1 MQINEIHMYKYK
13 PQNDDVQCKKMT
25 VYFDATQKL
34 KKIHRLILHIK
45 S

>member
-1 MQINEIHMYKYK
+1 MFN
-13 PQNDDVQCKKMT
+13 VKKMT